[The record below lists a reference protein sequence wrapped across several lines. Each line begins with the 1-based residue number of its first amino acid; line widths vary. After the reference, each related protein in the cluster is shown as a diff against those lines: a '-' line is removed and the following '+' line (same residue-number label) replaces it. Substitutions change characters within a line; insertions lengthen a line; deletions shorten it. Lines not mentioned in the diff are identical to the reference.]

1 MVDCSVLQ
9 LGSYLANTRDNLPF
23 RCRHSENWYKKKQP
37 TIDGGLI
44 GKLRCGE
51 YDSASA
57 MTKKLWMVVTT
68 RVAPYV
74 AKEFKGKERQRMT
87 LFSDVVSVEME
98 AFICWILKVCY
109 EQWVSQWQQDD
120 KNKED
125 NKAKEV
131 RTKPKGKKNF
141 ADAHFDAYLELLQDV
156 KTARESECGG
166 VSWDRAIQLK
176 VQEGAKRGG
185 GLEAEGNG
193 SGTRVAK
200 KKRILPVPGFQLPGK
215 QAAV

>member
-1 MVDCSVLQ
+1 M
-9 LGSYLANTRDNLPF
+9 
-23 RCRHSENWYKKKQP
+23 
-37 TIDGGLI
+37 I
-44 GKLRCGE
+44 GKLRYGK

-57 MTKKLWMVVTT
+57 TTKKLWMVVTT
-68 RVAPYV
+68 QVAPYV

-87 LFSDVVSVEME
+87 LFSDAVTVEME

-109 EQWVSQWQQDD
+109 EQWVSQWQQDE

-156 KTARESECGG
+156 KTARESEWTGM
-166 VSWDRAIQLK
+166 SWDRAIQSKL
-176 VQEGAKRGG
+176 QEGVKRSG
-185 GLEAEGNG
+185 GLEAEGDC

-200 KKRILPVPGFQLPGK
+200 KKRILPVPGFQLPGNH
-215 QAAV
+215 AAV